1 MRRVFRDALVSAGA
15 LLVVLV
21 ALMTIDPRVR
31 DHVGVALSGASSP
44 EAIAEAGGHVR
55 YVAGVVMSAARDQS
69 IAHAPMVIFV
79 LAATV
84 LVLFMLRL

>member
-1 MRRVFRDALVSAGA
+1 VRRTLRDALVSAGA

-31 DHVGVALSGASSP
+31 DHVGLAVSGASSP
-44 EAIAEAGGHVR
+44 EAIADAGGQIH
-55 YVAGVVMSAARDQS
+55 YVAGVVLSAARDQS
-69 IAHAPMVIFV
+69 IEHAPMVIFV